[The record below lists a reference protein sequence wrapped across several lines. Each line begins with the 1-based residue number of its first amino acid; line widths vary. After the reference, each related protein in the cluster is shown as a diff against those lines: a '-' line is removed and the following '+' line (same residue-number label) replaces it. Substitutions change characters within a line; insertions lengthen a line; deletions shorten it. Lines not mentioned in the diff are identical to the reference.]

1 MNQAVLVAR
10 AALGRA
16 PPRRALVAFAVFS
29 VAVTDTLLVTV
40 RRIDFL
46 RAAGSARSEL
56 RGRCPDL
63 PGGGRAG
70 HRHRRHL
77 TVRADVDRHAL
88 DREDDRQAV
97 GQ

>member
-1 MNQAVLVAR
+1 VLVAR

-46 RAAGSARSEL
+46 RTARSGLGSFGAAEDVARTYL
-56 RGRCPDL
+56 EADERGT
-63 PGGGRAG
+63 G
-70 HRHRRHL
+70 
-77 TVRADVDRHAL
+77 TADT
-88 DREDDRQAV
+88 
-97 GQ
+97 